1 MEFDG
6 ANRQNTQG
14 IRRVEVMSTQK
25 YTVTVGDVQ
34 VHDFYLLWDEAV
46 VVATDWIEVGCKDVR
61 VERVVR
67 PDLSLMV

>member
-1 MEFDG
+1 
-6 ANRQNTQG
+6 
-14 IRRVEVMSTQK
+14 MSAQK
-25 YTVTVGDVQ
+25 YMVMVGDVQ
-34 VHDFYLLWDEAV
+34 VHDFYLLWNEAV